1 MIVTDASLLA
11 HLLIPSSDSA
21 LAEGVYRKD
30 PEWSASVLWRSEL
43 RSVLLKH
50 IRHSGMD
57 MELAKAVVEKAL
69 LVIRDR
75 ETLPRTPAVL
85 EAAVSFKVSAY
96 DAEYLVLARQLGVP
110 LLTFDRKLQ
119 QAAPGLA
126 IARPTH
132 SHRLELFRN
141 HRGQRVK

>member
-1 MIVTDASLLA
+1 MIVADASLLA
-11 HLLIPSSDSA
+11 HLLIPSADSA

-30 PEWSASVLWRSEL
+30 PEWSAPILWRSEL

-50 IRHSGMD
+50 MRHSGMSI
-57 MELAKAVVEKAL
+57 ELAKTVVEKAL

-75 ETLPRTPAVL
+75 ETLPPTPAVL
-85 EAAVSFKVSAY
+85 DVAVAFNVSAY
-96 DAEYLVLARQLGVP
+96 DAEYLVVARQLGVP

-126 IARPTH
+126 IAPSAFAST
-132 SHRLELFRN
+132 
-141 HRGQRVK
+141 

>member
-1 MIVTDASLLA
+1 MIVADASLLA
-11 HLLIPSSDSA
+11 HLLIPSAASA

-30 PEWSASVLWRSEL
+30 PEWSAPVLWRSEL

-50 IRHSGMD
+50 MRSSGMQI
-57 MELAKAVVEKAL
+57 ELAKAVIEKAL

-75 ETLPRTPAVL
+75 ETLPATPAVL
-85 EAAVSFKVSAY
+85 EAAVFFNVSAY
-96 DAEYLVLARQLGVP
+96 DAEYLVVARQLGVP

-126 IARPTH
+126 IAPNAFA
-132 SHRLELFRN
+132 SS
-141 HRGQRVK
+141 